1 MGQIVHAYHGS
12 SNKFDEFS
20 FDFVGTASG
29 TSGAGFGIYFTEVE
43 SEAFVYGENCY
54 HCILVLKSPL
64 DNYKITLSKFDIFKL
79 LSKLYDVEFNFY
91 ENYGMQKVPVNSD
104 SPIFNKIYDSL
115 INSCTCDTE
124 IIGSIVNSGCDV
136 KLIMEVLVEMGYTH
150 TIDNVEPDDL
160 ISTHWIVYDLN
171 AISIKEVYTLD
182 TRNI

>member
-12 SNKFDEFS
+12 NNKFDEFS
-20 FDFVGTASG
+20 FDFIGKNG
-29 TSGAGFGIYFTEVE
+29 LNAGFGIYFTEVE

-79 LSKLYDVEFNFY
+79 LSKLYDAEFNFY